1 MPVGNFS
8 FVKEFIIVGF
18 PGLQPHYYGLVSALL
33 FFVYVFTMVG
43 NAVFFTLFVMTKS
56 FQKPVYYCIINLVVC
71 DVLFSTTTLPKI
83 ISRYWFQYGT
93 ISFLGCFLQMFFVHY
108 FGSVTACLL
117 AVMAIDRYAAIC
129 FPLRYHSIMT
139 NRNVFILILGSWM
152 LGLIGPLMM
161 VIRAYP
167 LPYCASN
174 AIVHCYCDHIAITT
188 LACTDREEYSYPAFI
203 HAMIVLLGSLAVIVF
218 SYCTIIVAVLRI
230 SSAQGK
236 MKTFSTCSPQLII
249 IALFFLPRCFNYLSS
264 NINIKFSTDLRLVII
279 MMYSLL
285 PPMINPLIYCLRTEE
300 VKKVLI
306 RQIQRK
312 KVDLKSVQI

>member
-1 MPVGNFS
+1 MSVGNVS
-8 FVKEFIIVGF
+8 FIKDFVIVGF

-33 FFVYVFTMVG
+33 FFVYVRS
-43 NAVFFTLFVMTKS
+43 L
-56 FQKPVYYCIINLVVC
+56 QKPVYYFIINLVVC

-83 ISRYWFQYGT
+83 ISRYWFQDGT
-93 ISFLGCFLQMFFVHY
+93 ISFMGCFLQMFFVHY
-108 FGSVTACLL
+108 FDSVTARLL

-129 FPLRYHSIMT
+129 LSLRHHIMT
-139 NRNVFILILGSWM
+139 NRNVFILILGSWL

-161 VIRAYP
+161 IIRADP

-174 AIVHCYCDHIAITT
+174 TIVHCYCDHIAITT
-188 LACTDREEYSYPAFI
+188 PACTDREEYSYPAFI

-218 SYCTIIVAVLRI
+218 SYCAIIVAVLRI
-230 SSAQGK
+230 SSAQGR

-279 MMYSLL
+279 MMNSLL
-285 PPMINPLIYCLRTEE
+285 PPMINPLIYCLRTDE
-300 VKKVLI
+300 VKK
-306 RQIQRK
+306 QIGRK
-312 KVDLKSVQI
+312 YIPTKNR